1 MRNPSP
7 SHRDGY
13 IDPRM
18 REKKDSPEE
27 ISVRRDTL
35 VRLREALE
43 EIISRLNNQVY
54 WLKQATEIRCMRWR
68 CQGCGHV
75 ESFSL
80 PKPMETA
87 TPCPKCKGEKFEAA
101 P

>member
-1 MRNPSP
+1 MRNPSS

-18 REKKDSPEE
+18 REKNEPPEE

-35 VRLREALE
+35 VRLRVALE
-43 EIISRLNNQVY
+43 EIISRLNNQVR
-54 WLKQATEIRCMRWR
+54 WLKQCEEIRCMHWR

-75 ESFSL
+75 ASFSL

-87 TPCPKCKGEKFEAA
+87 TPCPKCHGAKFEAA
-101 P
+101 S